1 MFASALQKKKEAGSA
16 LQCDEDEAA
25 KMTGLLAQAIERLE
39 AQEAMN
45 NAATQHT
52 IQEQLRVQRES
63 QQAAEA
69 QWDEWESALM

>member
-1 MFASALQKKKEAGSA
+1 M
-16 LQCDEDEAA
+16 QCDEDGAA

-69 QWDEWESALM
+69 QWDEWEN

>member
-1 MFASALQKKKEAGSA
+1 MFASALQKKKEDGSA

-25 KMTGLLAQAIERLE
+25 KMADLLAQAIERLE

-45 NAATQHT
+45 NTATQHI

-63 QQAAEA
+63 QLEA
-69 QWDEWESALM
+69 STRYDACEDACM